1 MSAQRWSAVV
11 VAFCVVAVTSPFSI
25 QPSAAQAITTGPVG
39 GRFATVELFVDQA
52 YIDVL
57 GRTADEA
64 GLRYWSGLIRGG
76 TSPVAVYN
84 ELVTSPEFGGTV
96 APVTRLYYSVFGRT
110 PDLSGLRY
118 WVGVRQGGAG
128 LEQLA
133 VEFLRSNEFAALSS
147 ASSDAEI
154 VAAVY
159 GRVLGRAPDAT
170 GLAYWIDL
178 IATEQLTVP
187 SFVVAISESS
197 EHRNRRDPDVA
208 VTAVY
213 LGLLQRLP
221 EASGA
226 AYWADQVRRGASL
239 VDLIS
244 PVMTSAEYRNR
255 FAAPPTVSI
264 EPSRSVGHT
273 IPWDV
278 VALPSG
284 EILITER
291 GGALWLSPADGTKR
305 AVSADFSDLFA
316 SGETGLM
323 GLALDPNYVSN
334 GRFYTC
340 QGHASPREIQVI
352 AWTLNLGTT
361 AATRVADPL
370 VGGIPI
376 GSGRHGG
383 CQLEIDA
390 AGQLIVGT
398 GDAATGSLP
407 QNLASL
413 GGKTLRVDRFTGV
426 GILSN
431 PFSSSANV
439 NTRKIMSFGH
449 RNVQGVAVH
458 PITGEIWTAEHGPNR
473 DDEINLISA
482 GGNYGWNPVPGYNES
497 VSMTDLREFPT
508 AVPAAWATGA
518 PTLALSGATFLE
530 GEQWGSW
537 ENGLAVASLKDS
549 SLRIFFFTDS
559 GAYRGQRSVISGEY
573 GRLRAV
579 TASPDG
585 NLLVTTSNGG
595 GRDQVLRVSPG

>member
-1 MSAQRWSAVV
+1 MSAQRWSAVL
-11 VAFCVVAVTSPFSI
+11 VAFCLVAITSPFSI
-25 QPSAAQAITTGPVG
+25 QPVAAQDATGPVE

-52 YIDVL
+52 YLDVL
-57 GRTADEA
+57 GRNADEA
-64 GLRYWSGLIRGG
+64 GLGYWSGLIRNG
-76 TSPVAVYN
+76 TAPVAVYN

-118 WVGVRQGGAG
+118 WVGVRQSGAT

-159 GRVLGRAPDAT
+159 GRVLGRTPDAP

-178 IATEQLTVP
+178 IATGQLTVP
-187 SFVVAISESS
+187 GFVAVISESP
-197 EHRNRRDPDVA
+197 EHRTRRDPDVA
-208 VTAVY
+208 VTTVY

-221 EASGA
+221 EANGA
-226 AYWADQVRRGASL
+226 TYWADQVRRGASL

-244 PVMTSAEYRNR
+244 PIMASAEYRNR

-264 EPSRSVGHT
+264 EPGRSVEHS

-278 VALPSG
+278 VELPGG

-291 GGALWLSPADGTKR
+291 SGALWLSPPDGSRR
-305 AVSADFSDLFA
+305 AVAADFGDLFA

-323 GLALDPNYVSN
+323 GLALDPDFARN

-340 QGHASPREIQVI
+340 QGHSSPREIQVI
-352 AWTLNLGTT
+352 AWSLNVGTS
-361 AATRVADPL
+361 AAIRVADPL

-390 AGQLIVGT
+390 SGRLIVGT
-398 GDAATGSLP
+398 GDAAIGSLP
-407 QNLASL
+407 QNLSSL
-413 GGKTLRVDRFTGV
+413 GGKTLRVDRLTGAGV
-426 GILSN
+426 SDN
-431 PFSSSANV
+431 PFSSSANA
-439 NTRKIMSFGH
+439 NTRKILSFGH
-449 RNVQGVAVH
+449 RNIQGVAVH
-458 PITGEIWTAEHGPNR
+458 PITGAIWTAEHGPTR
-473 DDEINLISA
+473 DDEINQIRP

-497 VSMTDLREFPT
+497 VPMTDFREFPT
-508 AVPAAWATGA
+508 AIPAAWATGA
-518 PTLALSGATFLE
+518 PTLALAGATFLA

-537 ENGLAVASLKDS
+537 ENGLAVTSLKDS
-549 SLRIFFFTDS
+549 SLRVLFFNS
-559 GAYRGQRSVISGEY
+559 EGAYRGQQVVIRSEF

-579 TASPDG
+579 STSPDG
-585 NLLVTTSNGG
+585 SLLVTTSNGG
-595 GRDQVLRVSPG
+595 GRDQVVRISPR